1 MRNSIRYLPCSAGTL
16 PIGCNIA
23 STFYVPVPRAGRTIY
38 HIPVIYLIMGM
49 MYYSVMRPRTGSV
62 FLANPRV
69 CTRSTTASEYYSHSD
84 SDIVL
89 HLKGLPSF

>member
-62 FLANPRV
+62 
-69 CTRSTTASEYYSHSD
+69 STTASEYYSHSD